1 MSTDHTAL
9 VSKVWNYA
17 HVLRDQGIGYGDY
30 VEQITFLLFLKMDQE
45 RSELLGEPSSI
56 PPAWRWDR
64 LAPLAG
70 DDLEIQYRHALEALA
85 RQPGLIGTIFRSAQ
99 NKLTDPAKL
108 KRVVS
113 LIDAETWIGI
123 GVDVKGA
130 IYEGLLERNAAEVK
144 SGAGQYFTPRPLI
157 QAMVHVLDPK
167 VGETVHDP
175 ACGTGGFLLAAY
187 EYLKRAGAAP
197 MDRVQ
202 QRKLREATFSGV
214 DIVDEVVR
222 LAAMNLYLHGIA
234 AEAGGEC
241 PIRAADAL
249 AVEPSQSFDV
259 ILTNPPFGKKSS
271 YRVVG
276 EDGEMDSER
285 EDYERGDFKFTT
297 GNKQLNFMQ
306 HIMTVMASHGRAAVV
321 LPDNVLFEAG
331 SAGEGIRRRLLEAFD
346 FHTLLRLPTG
356 IFYKPGVKANVLFF
370 DKRPPRADS
379 QPNTHALW
387 IYDLRTNQHFTL
399 KKKPLAT
406 GDLQDFVHC
415 YSTSR
420 RDARQETERF
430 KRFAVQD
437 LLARDK
443 LNLDIFWLK
452 DDSLDDVDS
461 LPPPDVIAAEIV
473 ENLQAALDAF
483 QAVADELAVRPAAAC
498 QPPLTHAPPS
508 QGPVA

>member
-45 RSELLGEPSSI
+45 RTELLGEPSTI
-56 PPAWRWDR
+56 PAAWRWGK
-64 LAPLAG
+64 LASLSG
-70 DDLEIQYRHALEALA
+70 DDLEIQYRHTLEALA
-85 RQPGLIGTIFRSAQ
+85 REKGLIGTIFRGAQ

-157 QAMVHVLDPK
+157 QAMVHVLDPRI
-167 VGETVHDP
+167 GETVHDP
-175 ACGTGGFLLAAY
+175 ACGTGGFLLSAY
-187 EYLKRAGAAP
+187 DYMKRQDGAQ
-197 MDRVQ
+197 DRVR
-202 QRKLREATFSGV
+202 QRQLRERTFSGN

-222 LAAMNLYLHGIA
+222 LCAMNLYLHGI
-234 AEAGGEC
+234 GNGES
-241 PIRAADAL
+241 PIRNVDAL
-249 AVEPSQSFDV
+249 ATDPGERYDV

-271 YRVVG
+271 YKVIG
-276 EDGEMDSER
+276 EDGEVDTER
-285 EDYERGDFKFTT
+285 EDYEREDFKFTT

-306 HIMTVMASHGRAAVV
+306 HIMTVMGSDGRAGVV

-331 SAGEGIRRRLLEAFD
+331 SAGEGVRRRLLEQFD

-370 DKRPPRADS
+370 DKRPPRADGK
-379 QPNTHALW
+379 PNTQALW
-387 IYDLRTNQHFTL
+387 IYDLRTNLHFTL
-399 KKKPLAT
+399 KKNPLQAS
-406 GDLQDFVHC
+406 DLKDFVAC
-415 YSTSR
+415 YHAGQMGQR
-420 RDARQETERF
+420 RETERF
-430 KRFAVQD
+430 RKFEVEE
-437 LLARDK
+437 LLKRDK

-452 DDSLDDVDS
+452 DDNLDDVDS
-461 LPPPDVIAAEIV
+461 LPAPDVIAAEIV
-473 ENLQAALDAF
+473 ENLQAALEAF
-483 QAVADELAVRPAAAC
+483 QAVADELTEKA
-498 QPPLTHAPPS
+498 
-508 QGPVA
+508 

>member
-1 MSTDHTAL
+1 MSNDYTAL
-9 VSKVWNYA
+9 VGKVWNYA

-45 RSELLGEPSSI
+45 RAELLGEPSTI
-56 PPAWRWDR
+56 PAAWRWDK
-64 LAPLAG
+64 LASLAG

-85 RQPGLIGTIFRSAQ
+85 REKGMIGTIFRGAQ

-157 QAMVHVLDPK
+157 QAMVHVLAPRI
-167 VGETVHDP
+167 GETVHDP
-175 ACGTGGFLLAAY
+175 ACGTGGFLLSAY
-187 EYLKRAGAAP
+187 EYMKEHGGAQAR
-197 MDRVQ
+197 DRTA
-202 QRKLREATFSGV
+202 QRRLREQTFSGN

-222 LAAMNLYLHGIA
+222 LCAMNLYLHGI
-234 AEAGGEC
+234 GNGES
-241 PIRAADAL
+241 PIRSTDAL
-249 AVEPSQSFDV
+249 AADPGERYDV

-271 YRVVG
+271 YKVIG
-276 EDGEMDSER
+276 EDGEVDTER
-285 EDYERGDFKFTT
+285 EDYEREDFKFTT

-306 HIMTVMASHGRAAVV
+306 HIMTVMSSDGRAGVV

-331 SAGEGIRRRLLEAFD
+331 SAGEGIRRRLLEQFD

-370 DKRPPRADS
+370 DKRPPRADGK
-379 QPNTHALW
+379 PNTKALW
-387 IYDLRTNQHFTL
+387 IYDFRTNLHFTL
-399 KKKPLAT
+399 KKNPLDT
-406 GDLQDFVHC
+406 KDLQDFVAC
-415 YSTSR
+415 YQVGQLGQR
-420 RDARQETERF
+420 RETERF
-430 KRFAVQD
+430 KKFEVD
-437 LLARDK
+437 ELLKRDK

-452 DDSLDDVDS
+452 DESLDDVDS
-461 LPPPDVIAAEIV
+461 LPTPDVIAAEIV
-473 ENLQAALDAF
+473 ENLQAALEAF
-483 QAVADELAVRPAAAC
+483 QAVADELAVKP
-498 QPPLTHAPPS
+498 
-508 QGPVA
+508 